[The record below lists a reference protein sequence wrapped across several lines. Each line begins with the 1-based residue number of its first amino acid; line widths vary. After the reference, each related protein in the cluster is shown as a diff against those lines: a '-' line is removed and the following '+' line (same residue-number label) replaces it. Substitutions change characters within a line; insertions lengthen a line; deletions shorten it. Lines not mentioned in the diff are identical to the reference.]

1 MRVATARFNLMIR
14 MTIRDPSGATA
25 ISKTKKGKVRRR

>member
-1 MRVATARFNLMIR
+1 MKVATARFSLMIR

-25 ISKTKKGKVRRR
+25 ISKTKKGRVRSR